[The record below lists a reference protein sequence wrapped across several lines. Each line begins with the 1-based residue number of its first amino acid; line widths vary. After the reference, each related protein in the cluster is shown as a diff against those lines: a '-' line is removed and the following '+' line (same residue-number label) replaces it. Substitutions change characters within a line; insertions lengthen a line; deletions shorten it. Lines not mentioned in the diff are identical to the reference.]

1 MNETNILRAKNL
13 ATEAHAGQFRK
24 NSGIPYITHPE
35 RVANK
40 VREWATINYWWDGQK
55 CDHGKL
61 VKAAWTHDV
70 LEDCP
75 QISKEQ
81 FIHATD
87 QATYDLVLELT
98 NPSKGSNAPR
108 AVRKQMDRD
117 HLKVVSFEAKI
128 IKLIDRI
135 ENLKDTLNEM
145 NESNFKFAQ
154 LYASESRLLLDCIKD
169 ADEGLANE
177 LLSLIEKIENA
188 KIRS

>member
-40 VREWATINYWWDGQK
+40 VREWATINRADPEI
-55 CDHGKL
+55 L
-61 VKAAWTHDV
+61 IKAAWTHDV

-117 HLKVVSFEAKI
+117 HLKNVSFHAKI

-188 KIRS
+188 KIGS